1 MSRQVG
7 WLSLSPDTDHFRQ
20 SLAVNRSAA
29 DRGAADRVWPGGW
42 LGAMRRWSVRPAQ
55 IAPVIEV
62 ADLQIDRGANVVEL
76 PDQLRVARRDE
87 IRLDLTQVCGSTY
100 EPSKSVNVD
109 HASVHGKPRA
119 VLVT

>member
-1 MSRQVG
+1 
-7 WLSLSPDTDHFRQ
+7 
-20 SLAVNRSAA
+20 
-29 DRGAADRVWPGGW
+29 
-42 LGAMRRWSVRPAQ
+42 MRRWSVRPAQ

-87 IRLDLTQVCGSTY
+87 IRLDLTQVCGRTY

-109 HASVHGKPRA
+109 HASGAARTASHRRHDPEPVTGRSPIARRGARGVSRA
-119 VLVT
+119 